1 MVIIILIYDKKET
14 DFNRNGLAVLNESLI
29 CKIVEKINGEYEL
42 ELSYPLSSNKS
53 KHIKP
58 FNIIKV
64 EGQLFRIYHTDKDS
78 KNRSI
83 KANARHIFYDLY
95 NFIIEDRRAENKT
108 CKEALEII
116 EDELGVKNS
125 YAFDSDIL
133 EKKTQYIVKKNIVE
147 ALFLI
152 VNEWKG
158 ELIRDNFNIR
168 IDKDKGK
175 DNGIRIKYGKNIIG
189 ISEKL
194 NSDNVATWIYPVG
207 ANGIT
212 LSEKYLLN
220 PIWEDSEY
228 PNFALIKKVDFKDA
242 TSEGMLRIEG
252 EKYLLANAIPD
263 VNYKIDFIQL
273 ANTEEYKR
281 YKKLEEVLVG
291 DIVTVSHKILGIDIK
306 VKVIGIE
313 RDVLTAK
320 NTRVELGQ
328 PLSTLDQY
336 IAEVSRNNLSMASS
350 ISQAMSS
357 MLYFTNP
364 STITVA
370 TNEREVIYMPIGIT
384 RNTNLMSYLI
394 LSINA
399 SSVATLSIKYSLD
412 NSEIPTSLK
421 QKLQVGDNL
430 ISIPM
435 ALVALKEGGHYF
447 SVKLSVDSGGA
458 TIMPN
463 GLQLA
468 IDGRN
473 LTGGLS
479 SDVPHAEVKDIVKYR
494 DLSQGKISFN
504 YRIDKLIPVTSRI
517 IDNVLYEDISEGKIE
532 STVRIIIEEVGE

>member
-14 DFNRNGLAVLNESLI
+14 DFNRNGLAVLNESLV

-64 EGQLFRIYHTDKDS
+64 EGQIFRIYHTDKDS

-83 KANARHIFYDLY
+83 TANARHIFYDLY

-116 EDELGVKNS
+116 KEELGVKSS
-125 YAFDSDIL
+125 YTFDSDIL

-147 ALFLI
+147 AIFLI

-158 ELIRDNFNIR
+158 ELVRDNFNIR

-313 RDVLTAK
+313 RDVLSAK

-435 ALVALKEGGHYF
+435 ALVALKEGGHYL

-479 SDVPHAEVKDIVKYR
+479 SDVPHAEVKDIVKYL

-504 YRIDKLIPVTSRI
+504 YRIDKMIPITPLVLEE
-517 IDNVLYEDISEGKIE
+517 VLYKNISEDKIVE
-532 STVRIIIEEVGE
+532 SVSIILDEVGD